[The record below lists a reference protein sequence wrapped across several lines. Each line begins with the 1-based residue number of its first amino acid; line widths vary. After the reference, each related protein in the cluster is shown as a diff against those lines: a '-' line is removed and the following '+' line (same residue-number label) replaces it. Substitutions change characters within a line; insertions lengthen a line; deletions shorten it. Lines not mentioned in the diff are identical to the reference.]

1 MGAWGGGEVV
11 GGGGLMWGGGVVV
24 GPGLICITL
33 SNRNL
38 VHINRRQTDYVR
50 QVTEQVASSCVC
62 GF

>member
-1 MGAWGGGEVV
+1 
-11 GGGGLMWGGGVVV
+11 MWGWVVV
-24 GPGLICITL
+24 GPGLICTTL